1 MVDRLQQM
9 LNKKVD
15 VMYEGLRYRGVL
27 VWAGEDDLSLQ
38 TETDWV
44 TLPMSGISDVQ
55 EVGVGP
61 GHFR

>member
-1 MVDRLQQM
+1 MIDRLQQM

-15 VMYEGLRYRGVL
+15 VTYEGLRYRGTL
-27 VWAGEDDLSLQ
+27 VWAGGDDIALQ

-55 EVGVGP
+55 EAGP
-61 GHFR
+61 GRSR

>member
-1 MVDRLQQM
+1 MIDRLQQM

-15 VMYEGLRYRGVL
+15 VTYEGLRYRGVL
-27 VWAGEDDLSLQ
+27 VSTGEDDISLQ

-55 EVGVGP
+55 EASGGP